1 MKELFTF
8 TVSELGSLSG
18 EPLPE
23 SGLELTRAATLRNA
37 HPSSIIFATAL
48 STERL
53 QLLTRAH
60 DCLLLLPTAE
70 ADSLPATIRSANV
83 IAWVANPRLSYARIM
98 NVVAAN
104 LVRPGRLECRG
115 GAWISTDADIADDVL
130 IEPGAFIDHS
140 VSICS
145 GTRISTGAI
154 IRAYSHIGPDSVV
167 RDGAA
172 VGVFGFA
179 YERDER
185 GVPVPIPHFGGVHTG
200 RGADIGSFS
209 TICAGTIDPTLLGDN
224 VKVDS
229 LVHIAHNCEIGDNT
243 LVIACAEVS
252 GSVRIGCN
260 CWIGPNASVIEG
272 HSIGDGSV
280 IGLGAAVLKDVDPL
294 TTVAGNPALSTRLV
308 SRRNRALSAL
318 VEAYYADRQPE

>member
-1 MKELFTF
+1 MRELFRL
-8 TVSELGSLSG
+8 TVSELRSLSG
-18 EPLPE
+18 ESLPE
-23 SGLELTRAATLRNA
+23 SGLELTRAATLSNV
-37 HPSSIIFATAL
+37 HPSSIVFATTL
-48 STERL
+48 GNERI

-70 ADSLPATIRSANV
+70 ADLLPAAIRSANV
-83 IAWVANPRLSYARIM
+83 IAWVQNPRLSYARIM
-98 NVVAAN
+98 NAVAVN
-104 LVRPGRLECRG
+104 LTRPGCLECRG
-115 GAWISTDADIADDVL
+115 GAWVSTDADIADDVL

-154 IRAYSHIGPDSVV
+154 IRAYSSIGPNSVV

-179 YERDER
+179 YERDEQ
-185 GVPVPIPHFGGVHTG
+185 GVPVPIPHFGGVRTG

-209 TICAGTIDPTLLGDN
+209 TICAGTIDPTVLGDN

-229 LVHIAHNCEIGDNT
+229 LVHIAHNCEIGDST
-243 LVIACAEVS
+243 LVIACAEIS
-252 GSVRIGCN
+252 GSVRVGRD
-260 CWIGPNASVIEG
+260 CWIGPNASIIEG
-272 HSIGDGSV
+272 RSVGDGSV
-280 IGLGAAVLKDVDPL
+280 IGLGAAVLKDVDLL
-294 TTVAGNPALSTRLV
+294 TTVAGNPALSTSLV

-318 VEAYYADRQPE
+318 VEAYYSGNKSE

>member
-1 MKELFTF
+1 MKELFRL
-8 TVSELGSLSG
+8 TVSELRSLSG

-23 SGLELTRAATLRNA
+23 SGLELTRASTLSNVN
-37 HPSSIIFATAL
+37 PSSIVFATTL

-60 DCLLLLPTAE
+60 DCLLLLPTAD
-70 ADSLPATIRSANV
+70 ADSLPEEIRSANV
-83 IAWVANPRLSYARIM
+83 VARVQNPRLSYARIM
-98 NVVAAN
+98 NAVAAN
-104 LVRPGRLECRG
+104 MMHPGRLECRD
-115 GAWISTDADIADDVL
+115 GAWISTDSDIADDVL

-140 VSICS
+140 VSVCS
-145 GTRISTGAI
+145 GTIISTGAI
-154 IRAYSHIGPDSVV
+154 VRAYSYIGPDSVV

-179 YERDER
+179 YERDEH
-185 GVPVPIPHFGGVHTG
+185 GVPIPIPHFGGVRMG
-200 RGADIGSFS
+200 KNVDIGSFS
-209 TICAGTIDPTLLGDN
+209 TICAGTIDPTILGDN

-252 GSVRIGCN
+252 GSVRVGGG
-260 CWIGPNASVIEG
+260 CWIGPNASIIEG
-272 HSIGDGSV
+272 RSIGDGSV

-318 VEAYYADRQPE
+318 VEAYYTSKQPE